1 VEGEAFSLAW
11 RPRKGRHISI
21 LKEYA
26 VTPKGARL
34 AAYAWIGIGALAA
47 GGCVARGAPAVD
59 SGCDK
64 SNGDLLLCDDF
75 EDGGFQ
81 SRWDIGGHQGT
92 WPRSQFVL
100 CTNNAF
106 GFHDRCAAWSNQLV
120 FDHEWGFYG
129 YDARRGFAPQSEFYV
144 RWYQYISDPYTWGT
158 LEDKSVLIHDPG
170 NTITT
175 YVATNRNHLP
185 VVQDSGPGMPYVA
198 NYQDVDWSETG
209 GQSTKVNRFQNQ
221 HHNITLQPGKWY
233 LFEWYIKLNTPG
245 ASDGA
250 TRLWIDDATQPIAS
264 QTLRMQYDDMRWLK
278 ASDAGKQF
286 GVLRLT
292 VYDQRCDG
300 KPNTCPPDGP
310 SILNQSQRWDNIVV
324 SKRHVGGLR

>member
-1 VEGEAFSLAW
+1 M
-11 RPRKGRHISI
+11 I
-21 LKEYA
+21 
-26 VTPKGARL
+26 PKGTRV
-34 AAYAWIGIGALAA
+34 AACAWIAIAALGI
-47 GGCVARGAPAVD
+47 GGCVARGAPAVE

-64 SNGDLLLCDDF
+64 SNRDLLLCDDF

-92 WPRSQFVL
+92 WPRSEFVL
-100 CTNNAF
+100 CSNSSF

-129 YDARRGFAPQSEFYV
+129 YDARRMFAPQSEFYV
-144 RWYQYISDPYTWGT
+144 RWYQFISDPYTWGT

-170 NTITT
+170 NTITA

-185 VVQDSGPGMPYVA
+185 VERDSGPGMPYVA

-324 SKRHVGGLR
+324 SKRHVGGIR

>member
-1 VEGEAFSLAW
+1 
-11 RPRKGRHISI
+11 
-21 LKEYA
+21 
-26 VTPKGARL
+26 VTPKGARF
-34 AAYAWIGIGALAA
+34 AAYAWIAIAALAA